1 MADMS
6 SNRPYLIR
14 ALYEWLL
21 DNGQTPYLLVNAEH
35 SGTVVP
41 RQFVEDGRIVLNID
55 PAAVAGLELGNEWIS
70 FSARFSGVSEDILV
84 PPSAVQGIYS
94 KENGQGMLFPDE
106 EKVGDGEPNGPD
118 PDPDPDPKPDKPG
131 GRPSLKVVK

>member
-1 MADMS
+1 MT

-14 ALYEWLL
+14 ALYAWLV

-41 RQFVEDGRIVLNID
+41 RQFVEEGRIVLNID
-55 PAAVAGLELGNEWIS
+55 PSAVSGLELGNEWIS
-70 FSARFSGVSEDILV
+70 FSARFAGVAENILLS
-84 PPSAVQGIYS
+84 PSAVQGIHA

-106 EKVGDGEPNGPD
+106 GVRGDEGPDDD
-118 PDPDPDPKPDKPG
+118 PDPGKPG

>member
-1 MADMS
+1 MS

-14 ALYEWLL
+14 ALYDWLV

-84 PPSAVQGIYS
+84 PPAAVQGIYA

-106 EKVGDGEPNGPD
+106 ENGQDDGPED
-118 PDPDPDPKPDKPG
+118 PDPQKPG
-131 GRPSLKVVK
+131 GRPTLKVVK

>member
-1 MADMS
+1 MS

-14 ALYEWLL
+14 ALYEWLV

-41 RQFVEDGRIVLNID
+41 RQFVEDGRIILNID
-55 PAAVAGLELGNEWIS
+55 PSAVSGLELGNEWIS
-70 FSARFSGVSEDILV
+70 FSARFAGVAEDILV
-84 PPSAVQGIYS
+84 SPAAVQGIYA

-106 EKVGDGEPNGPD
+106 EFNGGEGPD
-118 PDPDPDPKPDKPG
+118 DDPEPHKPG

>member
-1 MADMS
+1 MAGMT

-14 ALYEWLL
+14 AFYDWLV

-41 RQFVEDGRIVLNID
+41 RQFVDEGRIVLNID
-55 PAAVAGLELGNEWIS
+55 PTAVGGLELGNEWIS

-84 PPSAVQGIYS
+84 PPAAVQGIYA

-106 EKVGDGEPNGPD
+106 ASKQGENPEEPD
-118 PDPDPDPKPDKPG
+118 PGPSTPG
-131 GRPSLKVVK
+131 GRPTLKVVK

>member
-1 MADMS
+1 MAGMT

-14 ALYEWLL
+14 ALYDWLV
-21 DNGQTPYLLVNAEH
+21 DNGQTPYLLVNADH

-41 RQFVEDGRIVLNID
+41 REFVEDGRIVLNID
-55 PAAVAGLELGNEWIS
+55 PTAVKDLELGNEWIS

-84 PPSAVQGIYS
+84 PPAAVQGIYA

-106 EKVGDGEPNGPD
+106 EAKEGEGPD
-118 PDPDPDPKPDKPG
+118 EPEPDPNKPG
-131 GRPSLKVVK
+131 GRPTLKVVK

>member
-1 MADMS
+1 MAGMT

-14 ALYEWLL
+14 ALYDWLV

-41 RQFVEDGRIVLNID
+41 RAFVEDGRIVLNID
-55 PAAVAGLELGNEWIS
+55 PTAVKDLELGNEWIS
-70 FSARFSGVSEDILV
+70 FSARFSGVAEDILV
-84 PPSAVQGIYS
+84 PPTAVQGIYA

-106 EKVGDGEPNGPD
+106 GSKEGEGPD
-118 PDPDPDPKPDKPG
+118 EPEPDPSRPG
-131 GRPSLKVVK
+131 GRPTLKVVK

>member
-1 MADMS
+1 MS
-6 SNRPYLIR
+6 AFANMTSNRPYLIR
-14 ALYEWLL
+14 ALYDWLV

-41 RQFVEDGRIVLNID
+41 GKFVEDGRIVLNID
-55 PAAVAGLELGNEWIS
+55 PSAVSSLELGNEWIT
-70 FSARFSGVSEDILV
+70 FSARFGGVAEEILV
-84 PPSAVQGIYS
+84 PPAAVQGIYA

-106 EKVGDGEPNGPD
+106 DAVNGEGPDDDPEPN
-118 PDPDPDPKPDKPG
+118 KPS

>member
-1 MADMS
+1 MT

-14 ALYEWLL
+14 ALYEWLV

-55 PAAVAGLELGNEWIS
+55 PAAVSGLELGNEWIR
-70 FSARFSGVSEDILV
+70 FSARFAGVAEEILV
-84 PPSAVQGIYS
+84 SPAAVQGIYA

-106 EKVGDGEPNGPD
+106 GPD
-118 PDPDPDPKPDKPG
+118 GDDGPDGDSGPGRSGGG

>member
-1 MADMS
+1 MAGMS

-14 ALYEWLL
+14 ALYDWLV
-21 DNGQTPYLLVNAEH
+21 DNGQTPYLLVNADH

-41 RQFVEDGRIVLNID
+41 RQFVEGGRIVLNID
-55 PAAVAGLELGNEWIS
+55 PTAVSSLELGNEWIS

-84 PPSAVQGIYS
+84 PPIAVQGIYA

-106 EKVGDGEPNGPD
+106 EETGGDEPEPD
-118 PDPDPDPKPDKPG
+118 PHKPG

>member
-1 MADMS
+1 MAGMT

-14 ALYEWLL
+14 ALYDWLV

-41 RQFVEDGRIVLNID
+41 RQFVEDGRIILNID
-55 PAAVAGLELGNEWIS
+55 PTAVSQLQLGNEWIS
-70 FSARFSGVSEDILV
+70 FSARFSGVSEDLLV
-84 PPSAVQGIYS
+84 PPAAVQGIYA

-106 EKVGDGEPNGPD
+106 EAAEDEGPEEPD
-118 PDPDPDPKPDKPG
+118 PNRPA